1 MSSFSSFVTFYDGN
15 IDMDLFVRTSAHT
28 HTHTHEHDG
37 MIGVKRAGSV
47 SLVAQHGVQSGLR
60 SLENISVSAL
70 MFGLGNR
77 EPGSMMGGGEI

>member
-1 MSSFSSFVTFYDGN
+1 MSSFSSFVTFSDGN

-28 HTHTHEHDG
+28 YTHDHDG

-47 SLVAQHGVQSGLR
+47 SLVAQHGVQSGF
-60 SLENISVSAL
+60 LENISVSAL

>member
-28 HTHTHEHDG
+28 YTHDHDG